1 MICRREEGDSV
12 RSCFYKQTLLGEV
25 CICAWRTVLLLYL
38 HVRAGPACCWWAWAW
53 GRRPTA
59 SSSGSPGPESR
70 GAGRSC
76 RAAGAPL
83 CRPPP
88 ISLYSTVGRR
98 QTVSQ
103 SVSQSQ
109 RFTESS
115 SHSESGL
122 TAGLHH
128 PQRQGCYSGLPAGDR
143 KTGRDSSLWCSM
155 LGGGGGW

>member
-1 MICRREEGDSV
+1 MECKMICRREEGDSV

-103 SVSQSQ
+103 SVSQSV
-109 RFTESS
+109 TEIYRIIF
-115 SHSESGL
+115 
-122 TAGLHH
+122 
-128 PQRQGCYSGLPAGDR
+128 PQWEWTDCWPAPPTE
-143 KTGRDSSLWCSM
+143 TGVLQWAPSR
-155 LGGGGGW
+155 G